1 VTIPVGRATG
11 IDKNRRAE
19 ERRGA
24 FQSGGAFVMSYKDI
38 LVYLDPTPAS
48 AARLGV
54 ALDIAAR
61 EGARLIGVD
70 ASTDDAYLGDFG
82 NAATR
87 IEPSF
92 DAALGDKGVPG
103 EFHIAG
109 SRGTLVL
116 QDYALPADL
125 IVAPAPSGE
134 TRKLIHSALPDDAV
148 IKAGAPVLV
157 IPVDWPAGPVGK
169 NIVIAWNGSRE
180 AKRAVRDALPLLG
193 RAEKVTVFVFSQ
205 GRSILRESG
214 ERLVGHLARHGVTAK
229 VSDWTNTGEVSAIAA
244 MFADLDTQEADLVVA
259 GAFGH
264 SRVFESLFGGVSL
277 DLLRQPVL
285 PVLMSH

>member
-1 VTIPVGRATG
+1 
-11 IDKNRRAE
+11 
-19 ERRGA
+19 
-24 FQSGGAFVMSYKDI
+24 MSYKDI

-54 ALDIAAR
+54 ALDIAAF

-70 ASTDDAYLGDFG
+70 ACTDDAFLGDWRRAG
-82 NAATR
+82 IE

-92 DAALGDKGVPG
+92 KDALRDKGVEG
-103 EFHIAG
+103 EFHVAG

-125 IVAPAPSGE
+125 IVAPAPSSE
-134 TRKLIHSALPDDAV
+134 ARKLIHSALPDDAV

-157 IPVDWPAGPVGK
+157 IPSDWPAGPLGK
-169 NIVIAWNGSRE
+169 NVVIAWNGSRE
-180 AKRAVRDALPLLG
+180 AKRAVREALPLLK
-193 RAEKVTVFVFSQ
+193 RAEKVAVFVFSQ
-205 GRSILRESG
+205 SRSTLRESG
-214 ERLVGHLARHGVTAK
+214 ERLISHLARHGVTAK
-229 VSDWTNTGEVSAIAA
+229 VSDWTNTGEVSAIEA
-244 MFADLDTQEADLVVA
+244 MFADLDTQDADLVVA